1 MPSDVL
7 SDHAPASGAV
17 DARPDAATRQPEP
30 AWWTK
35 AIPLVAPPIV
45 LVVALLAAWQVA
57 TFWLAIPQY
66 ILPSPVAIWQAIVE
80 NFGDLMRATANTFV
94 AAIAGF
100 LLSIV
105 IGNGVALMMAGSK
118 WIQRSIYPY
127 AVVLQTIPI
136 VAVAPLIVIWFGS
149 GLSAIV
155 IISFIIA
162 VFPIISSS
170 NLGLSATDANLVQL
184 MRMYGGGGWRM
195 MWKLRIPF
203 ALPYI
208 LGGMKISCGAAV
220 IGAIIGEFV
229 AGIGGAQAG
238 LGIAITSA
246 AVQMQTAY
254 LFACAITASLMGVL
268 FFLVVAGLA
277 HLMLRN
283 WHESAMA
290 SEE

>member
-1 MPSDVL
+1 MPSDLV
-7 SDHAPASGAV
+7 SSIDRAPAANQAEAPRS
-17 DARPDAATRQPEP
+17 PEP
-30 AWWTK
+30 TWLAKTL
-35 AIPLVAPPIV
+35 PLVAPPIV
-45 LVVALLAAWQVA
+45 LVIVLLAVWQIA
-57 TFWLAIPQY
+57 TVWLAIPPY
-66 ILPSPVAIWQAIVE
+66 VLPSPLDIWRAIVE
-80 NFGDLMRATANTFV
+80 NFAELMHETWNTFV
-94 AAIAGF
+94 AALAGF
-100 LLSIV
+100 VLSIV
-105 IGNGVALMMAGSK
+105 IGNGVALMMAASK

-149 GLSAIV
+149 GLTAIV

-184 MRMYGGGGWRM
+184 MRMYGGSGWRM

-268 FFLVVAGLA
+268 FFLVVAGIA
-277 HLMLRN
+277 HLMLRS